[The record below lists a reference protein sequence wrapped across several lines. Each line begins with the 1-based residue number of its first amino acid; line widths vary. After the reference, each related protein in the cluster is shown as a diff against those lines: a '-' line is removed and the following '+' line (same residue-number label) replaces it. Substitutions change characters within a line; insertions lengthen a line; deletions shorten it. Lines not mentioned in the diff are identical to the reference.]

1 MKKILLALFFAAS
14 SVAFATPSK
23 AFWGP
28 TGHRVVGQIA
38 EKYLSVKAKKAI
50 NKLLDGHGL
59 AFVSTYAD
67 DIKADKRYDK
77 YYSWHYIN
85 MPLDQD
91 YQESKKNPEGDLVT
105 GISKCM
111 EVIKDP
117 TASKKDK
124 AFYLK
129 LLVHFIGDLHQPMHI
144 GLAEDRGG
152 NDFKLQWFYKD
163 SNLHRVWDSEM
174 IQNYKMSYSELAAN
188 ADVLSYQ
195 QIKDIQKGTLV
206 EWVNEV
212 HQETRKIYANVKEG
226 ENLRYRY
233 AYDNF
238 GTVRIE
244 LQKAGVRLAKVL
256 NDLFS

>member
-1 MKKILLALFFAAS
+1 MKS
-14 SVAFATPSK
+14 
-23 AFWGP
+23 FWGP

-38 EKYLSVKAKKAI
+38 ENYLSVKAKKAI
-50 NKLLDGHGL
+50 DKLLDGHGL

-85 MPLDQD
+85 MPMDQD
-91 YQESKKNPEGDLVT
+91 YQESEKNPDGDLVT
-105 GISKCM
+105 GITKCM

-117 TASKKDK
+117 KTSKEDK

-152 NDFKLQWFYKD
+152 NDFKVQWFYND

-174 IQNYKMSYSELAAN
+174 IENYKMSYSELAAN
-188 ADVLSYQ
+188 ADILSAQ
-195 QIKDIQKGTLV
+195 QIRDIQKGTV
-206 EWVNEV
+206 VDWVNEV
-212 HQETRKIYANVKEG
+212 HQLTRNVYDHVKEG

-238 GTVRIE
+238 GTVRTQ